1 MTVVSPSLP
10 NSDSRQGPPQSPIAS
25 NYLPQYGFSSEHSF
39 DRLIQ
44 DNPFL
49 FRVYTPKAHSQS
61 VTTVEPYF
69 VGQKYNEHFTF
80 AAEKLKSP
88 AVGPGET
95 IASSSSY
102 LDAALHMDWT
112 QRHKSPFISTTFS
125 FIWAIWEAT
134 RRYRVGLK
142 HDIEIAVIDSRM
154 LAGRAATTLELLR
167 KGTPKERHL
176 DYWKWYRYALES
188 QNVLVHGSI
197 PAPAV
202 LASVPLFSLIDKLPS
217 YFLRQE
223 SGDTKFSSPFDALSW
238 DTMERK
244 PSFRQFC
251 QDMSDQFLRLPTEH
265 RLRDATG
272 GSVRLAMAFL
282 RPWFHKVVAKDF
294 TNATDTACT
303 LAFIIAQWPAQ
314 WWSRDHV
321 EMWSVIRS
329 LVQAVAEAVREK
341 QKSQFTEEVRRL
353 QGVVTDLERVV
364 HDYEEAEMSS
374 SSCIY
379 PDTETEDGDYTLV
392 LLPSPPASV
401 RGHRRR
407 ASMSTSGATPAPA
420 VPTPI
425 TCDIASES
433 VAEVPLKEIEEKV
446 MPSSGEVIDSST
458 PTVKPSKTRREEQ
471 GPPRLEPQPPE
482 SEEPPKAPSHSF
494 VETASCIITGILVG
508 AFITLCIVNSTRR
521 TLIYVT

>member
-1 MTVVSPSLP
+1 MTVVPSSLP
-10 NSDSRQGPPQSPIAS
+10 DSDSLQGPQSPIAC
-25 NYLPQYGFSSEHSF
+25 NYLPQYGFSSEYSF

-49 FRVYTPKAHSQS
+49 FRVYTPKVHSQNGS
-61 VTTVEPYF
+61 TVEPYF
-69 VGQKYNEHFTF
+69 VGQKYNEHFTL
-80 AAEKLKSP
+80 AAEKLRSP
-88 AVGPGET
+88 VVGPDET
-95 IASSSSY
+95 IASTSSY
-102 LDAALHMDWT
+102 QDVALHMEWT

-167 KGTPKERHL
+167 KGTPRERHL

-202 LASVPLFSLIDKLPS
+202 LTSVPLLSLIDKLPS

-223 SGDTKFSSPFDALSW
+223 CDGTKLSSPFDALSW
-238 DTMERK
+238 DTMDRK

-282 RPWFHKVVAKDF
+282 RPWFHKIVAKDF
-294 TNATDTACT
+294 TNATETACT

-329 LVQAVAEAVREK
+329 LVQAVAEEVREK
-341 QKSQFTEEVRRL
+341 RKSELTEEVRRL
-353 QGVVTDLERVV
+353 QGVVTNLERVV
-364 HDYEEAEMSS
+364 HDYEEAEV

-392 LLPSPPASV
+392 LLPSPPASI
-401 RGHRRR
+401 RGHRSRKS
-407 ASMSTSGATPAPA
+407 ATISGPAPA
-420 VPTPI
+420 PVVPI
-425 TCDIASES
+425 TC
-433 VAEVPLKEIEEKV
+433 EVVPEL
-446 MPSSGEVIDSST
+446 SST
-458 PTVKPSKTRREEQ
+458 KTEEEDTPPCAETAVPPPAVKPSETRREE
-471 GPPRLEPQPPE
+471 PSLPLESQPPE
-482 SEEPPKAPSHSF
+482 SEESQKARSHLYI
-494 VETASCIITGILVG
+494 ETASVIVTGILVG

>member
-1 MTVVSPSLP
+1 MAVVSPSLA
-10 NSDSRQGPPQSPIAS
+10 NSDSPQGPQSPIACH
-25 NYLPQYGFSSEHSF
+25 YLPQYGFSSEHSF
-39 DRLIQ
+39 DQLIQ
-44 DNPFL
+44 ENPFL
-49 FRVYTPKAHSQS
+49 FRVYTPKAHSQNVS
-61 VTTVEPYF
+61 TVEPYF
-69 VGQKYNEHFTF
+69 VGQKYNEHFTL
-80 AAEKLKSP
+80 AAEKLQSP

-95 IASSSSY
+95 IASTSSY
-102 LDAALHMDWT
+102 QDVALHMDWT

-125 FIWAIWEAT
+125 FMWAIWEAT

-142 HDIEIAVIDSRM
+142 HDIEVAVIDSRM

-202 LASVPLFSLIDKLPS
+202 LATVPLLSLIDKLPS
-217 YFLRQE
+217 YFLRQDCCNT
-223 SGDTKFSSPFDALSW
+223 SLSSPFDALSW
-238 DTMERK
+238 DTMDRK

-282 RPWFHKVVAKDF
+282 RPWFHTVVRTDF
-294 TNATDTACT
+294 IRATDTACT

-329 LVQAVAEAVREK
+329 LVQAVAEEVREK
-341 QKSQFTEEVRRL
+341 QKSELTEEVRRL

-364 HDYEEAEMSS
+364 HDYEEAEVLSS
-374 SSCIY
+374 IY
-379 PDTETEDGDYTLV
+379 PDTETDDGDYTLV
-392 LLPSPPASV
+392 LLPSPPASI
-401 RGHRRR
+401 RGHRSRGPV
-407 ASMSTSGATPAPA
+407 STPPPA
-420 VPTPI
+420 VPV
-425 TCDIASES
+425 TCDVASEGVPKLS
-433 VAEVPLKEIEEKV
+433 LTDTKEGDMRPSEEVVDAP
-446 MPSSGEVIDSST
+446 T
-458 PTVKPSKTRREEQ
+458 PAVKPSETQREDKGPPEESQLPGREESQ
-471 GPPRLEPQPPE
+471 QARP
-482 SEEPPKAPSHSF
+482 HSF
-494 VETASCIITGILVG
+494 IETASGIITGILVG
-508 AFITLCIVNSTRR
+508 AFITLCIVHSTRR